1 MTSLLVKQ
9 YSETGVLIAGGT
21 SGLGLAS
28 AMGFAQA
35 GVRRI
40 ALLARNEERGL
51 ASAAAVR
58 AAVPDTQVHFFQA
71 DATNYEA
78 LEAAA
83 NAAKEALGSI
93 DVLVNS
99 TSTSALPALFHNTA
113 PGELQTLLTGLAMP
127 PIFLSHIVLP
137 WMRAQQGGSI
147 INVAS
152 DAAKS
157 ATPGETVIGA
167 GMAAIVMFTRAL
179 AIEAKRDGVRVNVL
193 TPSLIAGTPTGDAV
207 LKGGFSKKL
216 FEKAASMA
224 HLGVVTPEDLAPLVV
239 FLGGPGS
246 AKMTGQ
252 AISIN
257 GGISAA

>member
-1 MTSLLVKQ
+1 MTDLLVKQ
-9 YSETGVLIAGGT
+9 YGDTGVLIAGGT

-28 AMGFAQA
+28 AIAFAQA
-35 GVRRI
+35 GVRGI
-40 ALLARNEERGL
+40 ALLARNKERG
-51 ASAAAVR
+51 ASAVASVR
-58 AAVPDTQVHFFQA
+58 AVVPQAEVHFFQA
-71 DATNYEA
+71 DATSYKE

-83 NAAKEALGSI
+83 NAAKDALGSI
-93 DVLVNS
+93 DVLVNT
-99 TSTSALPALFHNTA
+99 TSTSALPTLFHNAA
-113 PGELQTLLTGLAMP
+113 PDDLQNLLTSLAMP

-137 WMRAQQGGSI
+137 WMRAQRGGSI

-207 LKGGFSKKL
+207 LKEGFSKKL

-239 FLGGPGS
+239 YLGGPGS
-246 AKMTGQ
+246 SKLTGQ
-252 AISIN
+252 AISMN